1 MRARVLALALV
12 LVACVASAE
21 DRPDAKKLLAIETTL
36 LGRNDTY
43 DRRVE
48 AAKIASALAEE
59 RWTKERAE
67 RLEFAKKVIE
77 HCRAA
82 IQKDAKR
89 VEAHFHLAVGIGRK
103 LDNERIRG
111 PGALSEVKEMERE
124 ALAAVQAD
132 ASYESA
138 GPHRFLGILYAEAPE
153 IGSIGDWDKSVEHFE
168 AALKIAPSWPENYL
182 EFAKQ
187 LAKRGEFPRARTMAL
202 KAVGLCRPDPKRPAD
217 PADLEQWDR
226 EARELLQKIKD
237 KK

>member
-1 MRARVLALALV
+1 MRARLLALALV
-12 LVACVASAE
+12 LVVSVAAAE
-21 DRPDAKKLLAIETTL
+21 ERPDAKKLAAIETTL

-59 RWTKERAE
+59 RWTKERGE

-82 IQKDAKR
+82 ILKDAKR
-89 VEAHFHLAVGIGRK
+89 VEAHFFLAVGIGRK

-111 PGALSEVKEMERE
+111 PGAFSEVKEMERE

-132 ASYESA
+132 PSYEHG

-153 IGSIGDWDKSVEHFE
+153 GMSVGDWDKSIEHFE
-168 AALKIAPSWPENYL
+168 AALKIAPTWPENHV
-182 EFAKQ
+182 EFAKE
-187 LAKRGEFPRARTMAL
+187 LARHDEYARARTEAL
-202 KAVGLCRPDPKRPAD
+202 KAIGLCRPDPKRPAD
-217 PADLEQWDR
+217 PADLDQWDR